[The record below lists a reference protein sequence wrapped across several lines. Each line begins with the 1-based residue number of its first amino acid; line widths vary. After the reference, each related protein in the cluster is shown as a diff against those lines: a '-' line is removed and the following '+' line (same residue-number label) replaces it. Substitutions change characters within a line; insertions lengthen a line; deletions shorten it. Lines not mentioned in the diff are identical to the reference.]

1 MIWAIARAQ
10 RPRDSDAADVSQ
22 ATWLL
27 LFEHLDRLN
36 DPTRVSGTRS
46 GALTVVTRAARLVQ
60 GQLTGRRALDQTPT
74 TMIDNAQTKV
84 AAIGVRLLDD
94 AYLAW
99 FSAESECESTL
110 HGWFRAPGDL
120 SAGAYLAYQA
130 ALEREEAAARD
141 LQRLWRVARPCRETL
156 LERYGAVCG

>member
-1 MIWAIARAQ
+1 
-10 RPRDSDAADVSQ
+10 
-22 ATWLL
+22 
-27 LFEHLDRLN
+27 
-36 DPTRVSGTRS
+36 
-46 GALTVVTRAARLVQ
+46 VTRAARLVQ
-60 GQLTGRRALDQTPT
+60 GQLTGPRGLDQTPT
-74 TMIDNAQTKV
+74 TMIDNAQTEV

-141 LQRLWRVARPCRETL
+141 LQRLWRVAKPCRETL
-156 LERYGAVCG
+156 LERYGAVCE